1 MLKLI
6 HSLLLLTLAGLLSGQ
21 SDIRIGEWNSHLP
34 YMTIA
39 HVESGDGK
47 VYYGTNESVL
57 IVDQEDQ
64 SFQFLSKVEGLS
76 DASIAE
82 MLYDEVGD
90 RLVLAYNNSVVDVV
104 QGSDI
109 LSIRDI
115 RDRSDIQ
122 GDKRIND
129 LFIDD
134 DEFLYMATGFGLVQ
148 FDLKTEEFG
157 FTLDISERVNRISG
171 DGTSI
176 VITTNNGAY
185 ALDLSQTNTPAF
197 FEEWRQLTE
206 GLPID
211 LEPTDVYQI
220 GSTIY
225 LAEQDILYRSDG
237 DDTFREVYQATNDII
252 FIHQAGEGYIVGDL
266 ISTDFSPNSHITQ
279 FNANDEM
286 LAADE
291 ACCRRLVD
299 ATLDSEGRLFI
310 ADDWFTV
317 RYKDINEPNEC
328 RLFNINSPLG
338 PSVSDMTVKD
348 GKLYFASGGVSDDFF
363 DQFGRE
369 GFYILDGDEWT
380 LVNEFTDDT
389 LDEILEIHRV
399 ATHPTTNKI
408 YFGTFWAGL
417 VEYDPSDGSIVI
429 YDDTNSPLQ
438 RQTGNIRVRIG
449 GLDFDS
455 EGNLWVSNFS
465 AEDPI
470 AVMTPEG
477 EWFSFELENAP
488 DDKVTELLIDDNDF
502 VWVNIWGSVGGVVLL
517 DRGATLEDRSD
528 DRQRFLNI
536 GNSELDSNFLF
547 DLEKDKEGA
556 VWVGTGAGAVV
567 FDCGGS
573 AFDTDICTGTRR
585 RTQTDGITA
594 FLLETEEV
602 LCIATDGAN
611 RKWFGTRNGIFV
623 QGPNGEE
630 KIAAFDEDNSPLF
643 DNAVKDMFFEPDN
656 GVMYIATNNGLQSIR
671 TETTGATPFHSNEVF
686 AFPNPVRPDY
696 RGPIAIRGLAQNA
709 EVSITD
715 IDGNLVFK
723 TDALGGQ
730 AIWDGFNLEGNEV
743 SGGVYLV
750 FSTTNDFFRDI
761 DTFVTKI
768 LVIR

>member
-291 ACCRRLVD
+291 AVHGGSQIVRGGRFAGWRRD
-299 ATLDSEGRLFI
+299 RRSRSIG
-310 ADDWFTV
+310 
-317 RYKDINEPNEC
+317 
-328 RLFNINSPLG
+328 PL
-338 PSVSDMTVKD
+338 
-348 GKLYFASGGVSDDFF
+348 SGGDFG
-363 DQFGRE
+363 DWAKGR
-369 GFYILDGDEWT
+369 G
-380 LVNEFTDDT
+380 
-389 LDEILEIHRV
+389 
-399 ATHPTTNKI
+399 
-408 YFGTFWAGL
+408 
-417 VEYDPSDGSIVI
+417 
-429 YDDTNSPLQ
+429 
-438 RQTGNIRVRIG
+438 
-449 GLDFDS
+449 
-455 EGNLWVSNFS
+455 
-465 AEDPI
+465 
-470 AVMTPEG
+470 EG
-477 EWFSFELENAP
+477 EELAGKACKYRSLVQRRGCTTGQTQLNAASSGIP
-488 DDKVTELLIDDNDF
+488 RFAIL
-502 VWVNIWGSVGGVVLL
+502 GV
-517 DRGATLEDRSD
+517 S
-528 DRQRFLNI
+528 
-536 GNSELDSNFLF
+536 
-547 DLEKDKEGA
+547 
-556 VWVGTGAGAVV
+556 AGASTV
-567 FDCGGS
+567 F
-573 AFDTDICTGTRR
+573 
-585 RTQTDGITA
+585 
-594 FLLETEEV
+594 FLLS
-602 LCIATDGAN
+602 
-611 RKWFGTRNGIFV
+611 FV
-623 QGPNGEE
+623 
-630 KIAAFDEDNSPLF
+630 
-643 DNAVKDMFFEPDN
+643 V
-656 GVMYIATNNGLQSIR
+656 
-671 TETTGATPFHSNEVF
+671 
-686 AFPNPVRPDY
+686 
-696 RGPIAIRGLAQNA
+696 
-709 EVSITD
+709 
-715 IDGNLVFK
+715 
-723 TDALGGQ
+723 
-730 AIWDGFNLEGNEV
+730 
-743 SGGVYLV
+743 
-750 FSTTNDFFRDI
+750 
-761 DTFVTKI
+761 
-768 LVIR
+768 